1 MALRFCD
8 SFKHYATADLAT
20 KWTTLTG
27 TAAISATGGRW
38 GTACLDLPDDG
49 DYIAK
54 TLDAQATWIVGFA
67 YKRPAGTT
75 GTPIPVQFLDGATVH
90 VRLLIDPDTGLLR
103 FQRGTTDIGVS
114 STTPIRA
121 NIWYYLEVKVTIG
134 DAPDGVASLKINGV
148 AELTQTGLD
157 TRNAGNATAN
167 IVKIGGWPGTATY
180 FDDLYICDG
189 TGAVN
194 NGYLGDIK
202 VECLLP
208 SADGATVDWTASA
221 GADYTTV
228 DEALQNGD
236 TDYISSSTAN
246 QVDTFAMG
254 NLATT
259 AGTIKGVQYL
269 LMARKDDAGSR
280 SVAPV
285 ARPVSTD
292 RVGTTASVGDSYAY
306 VREIAELNPEDSAA
320 WEIADINGM
329 EYGVKLIA

>member
-8 SFKHYATADLAT
+8 SFKHYAAADILA
-20 KWTTLTG
+20 KWTT
-27 TAAISATGGRW
+27 SATALIASTSGRW
-38 GTACLDLPDDG
+38 GTACLNLADDG
-49 DYIAK
+49 RYVTK
-54 TLDAQATWIVGFA
+54 SLDAQATWIVGFGF
-67 YKRPAGTT
+67 RFTET
-75 GTPIPVQFLDGATVH
+75 GDIATPLIQFLDGAIVH
-90 VRLLIDPDTGLLR
+90 VRLMFDESLGI
-103 FQRGTTDIGVS
+103 FFFHRGTTEIGVR
-114 STTPIRA
+114 TTTSLAA
-121 NIWYYLEVKVTIG
+121 NVWHYIEAKVTIG

-148 AELTQTGLD
+148 DVLTQTGLD

-167 IVKIGGWPGTATY
+167 IIKINGINNQNTY

-189 TGAVN
+189 SGAVN
-194 NGYLGDIK
+194 NDYLGDIK

-208 SADGATVDWTASA
+208 TADGATADWTALS
-221 GADYTTV
+221 GADYTNV
-228 DEALQNGD
+228 DEALQDGD
-236 TDYISSSTAN
+236 TTYISSSTAN

-254 NLATT
+254 NLATS

-292 RVGTTASVGDSYAY
+292 RVGTTASLADTYAY

>member
-1 MALRFCD
+1 L
-8 SFKHYATADLAT
+8 YA
-20 KWTTLTG
+20 
-27 TAAISATGGRW
+27 S
-38 GTACLDLPDDG
+38 
-49 DYIAK
+49 
-54 TLDAQATWIVGFA
+54 
-67 YKRPAGTT
+67 
-75 GTPIPVQFLDGATVH
+75 TPILQDV
-90 VRLLIDPDTGLLR
+90 
-103 FQRGTTDIGVS
+103 
-114 STTPIRA
+114 
-121 NIWYYLEVKVTIG
+121 WYYLEVKVTIG
-134 DAPDGVASLKINGV
+134 DAPDGVASLRINGV

-167 IVKIGGWPGTATY
+167 IVKMGGWAAATTY
-180 FDDLYICDG
+180 LDDLYICDG
-189 TGAVN
+189 TGAAN
-194 NGYLGDIK
+194 NDYLGDIK

-228 DEALQNGD
+228 DEALQNSD

-292 RVGTTASVGDSYAY
+292 RVGATVSVADTYAY
-306 VREIAELNPEDSAA
+306 VREIAELNPEDTAA